1 MPKIKALPPN
11 TEGLQGADVL
21 PMHNDSSDDTEKVS
35 IEQIRTHITWTPAE
49 ETWSYSS
56 WSSTTRIGI
65 ITVPTDATTK
75 YSAGMRVVFSQSTG
89 GTKYGIIVA
98 VSATTLTVFFPS
110 GTTFNNETIS
120 SPQWSTVKVP
130 FGFNPDPSVWSLSLV
145 DSTDRT
151 INASP
156 DGSSWYNNASLVLT
170 IGIGAWRLYGNAL
183 ARFTRSAGGT
193 GASLQGALSTS
204 TSSVSDSE
212 LVAAAQ
218 LIVTFSTGGT
228 GTYTATG
235 PLPIVKNIVLA
246 AQTTYN
252 FIFKA
257 GQAGSALQVQGSTL
271 QPTIIRATCNYL

>member
-120 SPQWSTVKVP
+120 
-130 FGFNPDPSVWSLSLV
+130 
-145 DSTDRT
+145 
-151 INASP
+151 
-156 DGSSWYNNASLVLT
+156 
-170 IGIGAWRLYGNAL
+170 
-183 ARFTRSAGGT
+183 
-193 GASLQGALSTS
+193 
-204 TSSVSDSE
+204 
-212 LVAAAQ
+212 
-218 LIVTFSTGGT
+218 
-228 GTYTATG
+228 
-235 PLPIVKNIVLA
+235 
-246 AQTTYN
+246 
-252 FIFKA
+252 
-257 GQAGSALQVQGSTL
+257 
-271 QPTIIRATCNYL
+271 